1 MSLPTN
7 EEQELLEIINRL
19 RLDPAGEFD
28 RLILDA
34 ANRIGVTNGV
44 TGAINFF
51 NVDLTLFRQ
60 QMLAFNAVAP
70 LAWHTALADAAQ
82 QHSAQM
88 ILTDTQSH
96 QLPGE
101 PDLGQRAI
109 NNGYNFSTLGEN
121 IFAFASSVIFGH
133 AGFVIDWGFGPGG
146 MQTPAGHRNSL
157 LSGNF
162 SEIGIDITHENNPAT
177 SVGPLVITQD
187 LGNRF
192 NYAPQVLGVV
202 FDDTDG
208 DGFYD
213 AGEGTGGL
221 TVTLVGTPGTFTTTT
236 WATGGYQ
243 IVVPQSTYTLTFS
256 GPGLPASRTTQVTLG
271 GANVKL
277 DINLDI
283 PGTPSAPSRPDVS
296 ADTDTGA
303 SKSDN
308 ITNIKTPVLTGT
320 AAPLTTIT
328 LFDGAT
334 AIGSGSAGA
343 DGKWSIKANSLAD
356 GKHSITA
363 KASNGG
369 GTSGASLALSVTIDS
384 VTPSAPGIP
393 DLTVASDTGVSNSD
407 NLTRLTAPTFF
418 GKAEANA
425 TVTLLEEGTPIG
437 SAKANAAGSWLIKSN
452 TLADGVHAISA
463 QATDIAGNVSV
474 ASAAV
479 LVTIDATGPAA
490 PTVPNMTPL
499 SDSGVS
505 TADNITKV
513 TTPTF
518 IGSAEAGTTVT
529 LFKGGSALGTAKAS
543 AGGIWSIK
551 SAALADGSHVITAR
565 ASDPAGN
572 LGIPS
577 AGLTVT
583 VDTAAPVTSPVVG
596 SLSTKSISGTAEANS
611 IVTLFDNSVAMAGT
625 IVASATGVWTKAI
638 ALTPGTHTITAR
650 STDRA
655 GNVGAIQTA
664 GVAVVGS
671 AAADVLADVPGPTLM
686 AGGAGSDTYHVGN
699 AADVITES
707 AAEGAGDTV
716 LAKVSYTI
724 GAASRIEFLTA
735 DTGAPGLALGGN
747 GFINTITGGAG
758 NDTLIGGGGADLV
771 IGGGGADLF
780 VMMALSDSTA
790 VASGRDRVGDFSVVA
805 GDRIDLQALDADS
818 TVVGDQAF
826 SFLGSAALT
835 GKAGQLVQGVFGA
848 DTRVQGDVNGDGV
861 ADFSLLLTGSVTLGV
876 GSFVL

>member
-256 GPGLPASRTTQVTLG
+256 GPGLPASRR
-271 GANVKL
+271 
-277 DINLDI
+277 
-283 PGTPSAPSRPDVS
+283 PGRPRSPSAVPTSSWISTWISPGPRVRRPGRMCRRTRIPVRQSPTTSRTSRP
-296 ADTDTGA
+296 
-303 SKSDN
+303 
-308 ITNIKTPVLTGT
+308 
-320 AAPLTTIT
+320 
-328 LFDGAT
+328 
-334 AIGSGSAGA
+334 
-343 DGKWSIKANSLAD
+343 
-356 GKHSITA
+356 
-363 KASNGG
+363 
-369 GTSGASLALSVTIDS
+369 
-384 VTPSAPGIP
+384 
-393 DLTVASDTGVSNSD
+393 
-407 NLTRLTAPTFF
+407 
-418 GKAEANA
+418 
-425 TVTLLEEGTPIG
+425 
-437 SAKANAAGSWLIKSN
+437 
-452 TLADGVHAISA
+452 
-463 QATDIAGNVSV
+463 
-474 ASAAV
+474 
-479 LVTIDATGPAA
+479 
-490 PTVPNMTPL
+490 
-499 SDSGVS
+499 
-505 TADNITKV
+505 
-513 TTPTF
+513 
-518 IGSAEAGTTVT
+518 
-529 LFKGGSALGTAKAS
+529 
-543 AGGIWSIK
+543 
-551 SAALADGSHVITAR
+551 
-565 ASDPAGN
+565 
-572 LGIPS
+572 
-577 AGLTVT
+577 
-583 VDTAAPVTSPVVG
+583 
-596 SLSTKSISGTAEANS
+596 
-611 IVTLFDNSVAMAGT
+611 
-625 IVASATGVWTKAI
+625 
-638 ALTPGTHTITAR
+638 R
-650 STDRA
+650 S
-655 GNVGAIQTA
+655 
-664 GVAVVGS
+664 
-671 AAADVLADVPGPTLM
+671 
-686 AGGAGSDTYHVGN
+686 
-699 AADVITES
+699 
-707 AAEGAGDTV
+707 
-716 LAKVSYTI
+716 
-724 GAASRIEFLTA
+724 
-735 DTGAPGLALGGN
+735 
-747 GFINTITGGAG
+747 
-758 NDTLIGGGGADLV
+758 
-771 IGGGGADLF
+771 
-780 VMMALSDSTA
+780 
-790 VASGRDRVGDFSVVA
+790 
-805 GDRIDLQALDADS
+805 
-818 TVVGDQAF
+818 
-826 SFLGSAALT
+826 
-835 GKAGQLVQGVFGA
+835 
-848 DTRVQGDVNGDGV
+848 
-861 ADFSLLLTGSVTLGV
+861 
-876 GSFVL
+876 